1 MKDIYLDVCT
11 LCRPYD
17 DQTYSRI
24 HLKTA
29 AVQLILSEAENKR
42 YQLICSPVHIKE
54 IGATTVEIER
64 VELLYLIEKT
74 YNSINSVKIDKNT
87 TRKQAEYLTTLG
99 FGIADA
105 AHFAYAEAFQA
116 ELITCDDKFAKKS
129 KLIKTANW
137 VGNPVA
143 FCEKEELL

>member
-1 MKDIYLDVCT
+1 MKKIYLDVCT

-24 HLKTA
+24 HMETA
-29 AVQLILSEAENKR
+29 AVQLILSAVEKQCF
-42 YQLICSPVHIKE
+42 QLVWSPVHIKE
-54 IGATTVEIER
+54 IEATANHSER
-64 VELLYLIEKT
+64 IELLYLIEKT
-74 YNSINSVKIDKNT
+74 KFDSDIPIDIQA
-87 TRKQAEYLTTLG
+87 TRRRAEHLITLG

-105 AHFAYAEAFQA
+105 AHLAYSEAFQA

-129 KLIKTANW
+129 NSNKPAVW